1 MIKIELSR
9 EGLEI
14 NMSGIEP
21 IVYAE
26 AGFVLNRLYLRLRKS
41 SGEEL
46 AKRMIRDLAE
56 NCILSDAEQKE
67 KHQRNKDTPEGR
79 LASELINKFFGGG
92 KDEADRL

>member
-1 MIKIELSR
+1 MIKVELSK

-14 NMSGIEP
+14 NVSGIEP

-41 SGEEL
+41 SGEES
-46 AKRMIRDLAE
+46 AKKMIRDLAE
-56 NCILSDAEQKE
+56 ISILSDAEQKE

-92 KDEADRL
+92 EDEADRL